1 MTEQDGGAS
10 TCRCCD
16 EQAVAKVLYT
26 YAERIDA
33 GDFAG
38 LGDLFADA
46 VITFEES
53 PDRVVRGRDEARQM
67 YEQIRRGAT
76 RTTAHRTPDT

>member
-38 LGDLFADA
+38 VAEVLAHA
-46 VITFEES
+46 TMTFE
-53 PDRVVRGRDEARQM
+53 GF
-67 YEQIRRGAT
+67 
-76 RTTAHRTPDT
+76 PDTVSGAPAVQATYERTIQELRVPTNGA

>member
-1 MTEQDGGAS
+1 MTERDSGAS

-33 GDFAG
+33 GDFEG
-38 LGDLFADA
+38 VGDLFADA
-46 VITFEES
+46 VITFVGT
-53 PDRVVRGRDEARQM
+53 RHGRCTNSS
-67 YEQIRRGAT
+67 RGAIP
-76 RTTAHRTPDT
+76 TTALLILGT